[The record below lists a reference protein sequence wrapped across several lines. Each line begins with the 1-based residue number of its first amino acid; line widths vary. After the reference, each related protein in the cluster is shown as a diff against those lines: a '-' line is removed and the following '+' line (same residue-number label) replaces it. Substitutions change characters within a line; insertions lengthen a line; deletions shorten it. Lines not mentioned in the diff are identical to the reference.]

1 MGGSEKFVRQLVT
14 ELITESATA
23 EIALWV
29 IGVSVVVFAAAALAP
44 WWFRRRGDPRADNLC
59 LPLFRWM
66 AVIAVFGVLT
76 QQVLQSGWLTR
87 ADSPTLAWFMVHRTT
102 AWTDAAVTVT
112 TIGGPVGVA
121 VVAGVVAVI
130 LAWRQHSPRP
140 AVVLLGSLMTA
151 GAGHMWTKFAVG
163 RDRPPASAHLIS
175 EVDFSYPSGHVA
187 GSAAL
192 IGAMLLL
199 YLQGSHGRLSRA
211 VAVVGAGLSVTA
223 VAASRLYLGV
233 HWLTDVIGG
242 VLFWFCGR

>member
-1 MGGSEKFVRQLVT
+1 
-14 ELITESATA
+14 
-23 EIALWV
+23 
-29 IGVSVVVFAAAALAP
+29 
-44 WWFRRRGDPRADNLC
+44 
-59 LPLFRWM
+59 
-66 AVIAVFGVLT
+66 
-76 QQVLQSGWLTR
+76 
-87 ADSPTLAWFMVHRTT
+87 MVHRTN

-112 TIGGPVGVA
+112 TIGAPVGVA
-121 VVAGVVAVI
+121 VVAVVVAVI

-151 GAGHMWTKFAVG
+151 GACNMWTKFAVG
-163 RDRPPASAHLIS
+163 RDRPHASAHLIT
-175 EVDFSYPSGHVA
+175 EVGFSYPSGHVA

-211 VAVVGAGLSVTA
+211 VAVVGAGLAVTA

-242 VLFWFCGR
+242 LLLGSAVVLATAMVTHALTARAAATAQKAEANRDRYSRIDNNGEFPGDKDSARDSATSRHTAYINADNETAALDDSMTSRQ